1 MVLGTRVIK
10 MNDNNI
16 FIVFIGI
23 LISDIVYQSGIV
35 SKMYAK
41 ILNIENRI
49 RVIEERL
56 K

>member
-1 MVLGTRVIK
+1 M
-10 MNDNNI
+10 DNNSI

-35 SKMYAK
+35 SRMYAK
-41 ILNIENRI
+41 ILNIEAKIRI
-49 RVIEERL
+49 IEERL